1 MQTEMSKWGNS
12 LAFRV
17 PTAIVKQ
24 AGFEPGTRMDIGL
37 ENGRLVLTPRP
48 VKMSRAERYAR
59 IIADLEKYGPDE
71 DRVEWGPDVGN
82 EIVE

>member
-1 MQTEMSKWGNS
+1 MEIEMGKWGNS
-12 LAFRV
+12 AAFRV
-17 PTAIVKQ
+17 PAELVRQSGLLVGAK
-24 AGFEPGTRMDIGL
+24 ADIQFKDGSIII
-37 ENGRLVLTPRP
+37 TPERK
-48 VKMSRAERYAR
+48 KMSRAERYAR